1 MKDMSSEVK
10 VLAGE
15 LRAKADTTWQHTSRP
30 SNVSAIGISANHGGP
45 VPWDEIRTTMLRTG
59 NDALPVIVNRHLNT
73 LLSSFYSFNP

>member
-15 LRAKADTTWQHTSRP
+15 LRAKADTVSQHTSHP

-45 VPWDEIRTTMLRTG
+45 VLWDQLRTTMLR
-59 NDALPVIVNRHLNT
+59 NRQ
-73 LLSSFYSFNP
+73 